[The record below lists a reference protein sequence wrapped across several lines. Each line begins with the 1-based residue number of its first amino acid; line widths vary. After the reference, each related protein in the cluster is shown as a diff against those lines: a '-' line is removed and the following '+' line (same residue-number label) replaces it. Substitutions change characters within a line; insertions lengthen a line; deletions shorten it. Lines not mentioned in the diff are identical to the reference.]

1 MLQPRTNVRYL
12 PNKGRFGDKK
22 LAARKPVESP
32 KTRATVE
39 VVQGETFSEQLEGH
53 RLVIVCVKGN
63 VSVRETLRTIL
74 RTALGPEYPQPLLVL
89 GPTAPE
95 DISEGQAHRIGWV
108 TFVDGTSLAHPL
120 PQVEII
126 SPDNLLEVN
135 LFIERAANEENHPI
149 VGDFLDNV
157 IRSIGSPES
166 FYSFFCQLASRV
178 KLKKRTAILVIKEDI
193 HDRPMVETVK
203 RFADV
208 VLEFRDQDEN
218 GAVKVE
224 MRTLNFA
231 DNIYTSWRPFTDRL
245 QPISITS

>member
-1 MLQPRTNVRYL
+1 M
-12 PNKGRFGDKK
+12 
-22 LAARKPVESP
+22 AARKAPRTSRESDA
-32 KTRATVE
+32 REGEASDAFASQFVRHGL
-39 VVQGETFSEQLEGH
+39 VV
-53 RLVIVCVKGN
+53 VCVKGN
-63 VSVRETLRTIL
+63 VSVPETLRSII
-74 RTALGPEYPQPLLVL
+74 RGAAGPEGSAPLLVL

-95 DISEGQAHRIGWV
+95 DVCQGPTRGIGWV

-120 PQVEII
+120 PEVEII

-135 LFIERAANEENHPI
+135 LFIEKAANGGNSPI

-157 IRSIGSPES
+157 IRSVGSPES

-203 RFADV
+203 RFADI
-208 VLEFRDQDEN
+208 VLEFRDQDDDA
-218 GAVKVE
+218 GLKVE

-231 DNIYTSWRPFTDRL
+231 DNIYTSWRPFSDWLR
-245 QPISITS
+245 PISLEN

>member
-1 MLQPRTNVRYL
+1 MFPEAES
-12 PNKGRFGDKK
+12 FGEPLD
-22 LAARKPVESP
+22 R
-32 KTRATVE
+32 
-39 VVQGETFSEQLEGH
+39 H

-63 VSVRETLRTIL
+63 VSVRETLRSIL
-74 RTALGPEYPQPLLVL
+74 QNALGPQDTPPLLVL

-95 DISEGQAHRIGWV
+95 DLSTDQVHRIGWV

-135 LFIERAANEENHPI
+135 LFIEKAAQGENHAI

-157 IRSIGSPES
+157 IRSIGSPSS
-166 FYSFFCQLASRV
+166 FYTFFCQLASRV

-193 HDRPMVETVK
+193 HDRAMVETVK

-208 VLEFRDQDEN
+208 VLEFRDQDDDA
-218 GAVKVE
+218 GLKVE

-231 DNIYTSWRPFTDRL
+231 DNIYTAWRPFSDWLR
-245 QPISITS
+245 PAATSA

>member
-1 MLQPRTNVRYL
+1 MSAHRTGQPA
-12 PNKGRFGDKK
+12 K
-22 LAARKPVESP
+22 SP
-32 KTRATVE
+32 GLSAME
-39 VVQGETFSEQLEGH
+39 DSETFGEQLEGH

-74 RTALGPEYPQPLLVL
+74 RNALSPDGPLPLLVL
-89 GPTAPE
+89 GPTAPD
-95 DISEGQAHRIGWV
+95 DISEGKAHRIGWV

-135 LFIERAANEENHPI
+135 LFIERAANGGNHAI

-157 IRSIGSPES
+157 IRSINSPES

-178 KLKKRTAILVIKEDI
+178 KLNKRTAILVIKEDI
-193 HDRPMVETVK
+193 HDKPMVETVK

-208 VLEFRDQDEN
+208 VLEFRDQDED
-218 GAVKVE
+218 GALKVE

-231 DNIYTSWRPFTDRL
+231 DNIYTSWRPFTDWPR
-245 QPISITS
+245 PVSMSS

>member
-1 MLQPRTNVRYL
+1 MTPSSKFN
-12 PNKGRFGDKK
+12 PSGDAKPEDNEKAESFGEP
-22 LAARKPVESP
+22 LNR
-32 KTRATVE
+32 
-39 VVQGETFSEQLEGH
+39 H
-53 RLVIVCVKGN
+53 RLVIVCVRGN
-63 VSVRETLRTIL
+63 VSVRETIRSILDNAIGRTD
-74 RTALGPEYPQPLLVL
+74 TPPLLVL

-95 DISEGQAHRIGWV
+95 DVSNGQDHRIGWV

-135 LFIERAANEENHPI
+135 LFIERASQGENHAI

-166 FYSFFCQLASRV
+166 FYTFYCQLASRV

-193 HDRPMVETVK
+193 HDRSMVETVK

-208 VLEFRDQDEN
+208 VLEFRDQDDES
-218 GAVKVE
+218 GLKVE

-231 DNIYTSWRPFTDRL
+231 DNIYTAWRPFADWMR
-245 QPISITS
+245 PVSMSA

>member
-1 MLQPRTNVRYL
+1 MATSRRSHAANEPNGTN
-12 PNKGRFGDKK
+12 GQSIESFGEPLD
-22 LAARKPVESP
+22 R
-32 KTRATVE
+32 
-39 VVQGETFSEQLEGH
+39 H

-63 VSVRETLRTIL
+63 VSVRETLRTIIQN
-74 RTALGPEYPQPLLVL
+74 TLGPHDTPPLLVL

-95 DISEGQAHRIGWV
+95 DIASGQGNRIGWV

-135 LFIERAANEENHPI
+135 LFIEKAAQEENHTI

-157 IRSIGSPES
+157 IRTIGSPES
-166 FYSFFCQLASRV
+166 FYTFFCQLASRV

-193 HDRPMVETVK
+193 HDRSMVETVK

-208 VLEFRDQDEN
+208 VLEFRDQDDEA
-218 GAVKVE
+218 GLKVE

-231 DNIYTSWRPFTDRL
+231 DNIYSAWRPFNDWMRPV
-245 QPISITS
+245 PISAA

>member
-1 MLQPRTNVRYL
+1 MASTETAQSVRQL
-12 PNKGRFGDKK
+12 NPDNGQAG
-22 LAARKPVESP
+22 ES
-32 KTRATVE
+32 
-39 VVQGETFSEQLEGH
+39 FSGPLDRH

-63 VSVRETLRTIL
+63 VSVRETLRTL
-74 RTALGPEYPQPLLVL
+74 VQNALCPRDTPPLLVL

-95 DISEGQAHRIGWV
+95 DIVDGEEHRVGWV

-135 LFIERAANEENHPI
+135 LFIEKAAQGENQAI

-157 IRSIGSPES
+157 IRSVGSPES
-166 FYSFFCQLASRV
+166 FYTFFCQLASRF

-193 HDRPMVETVK
+193 HDRSMVETVK

-208 VLEFRDQDEN
+208 VLEFRDHDDDA
-218 GAVKVE
+218 GLKVE

-231 DNIYTSWRPFTDRL
+231 DNIYTAWRPFNDWQR
-245 QPISITS
+245 PVAVSA

>member
-1 MLQPRTNVRYL
+1 MASTGRTLQAKELQSTSMEDAES
-12 PNKGRFGDKK
+12 FGEPLDK
-22 LAARKPVESP
+22 
-32 KTRATVE
+32 
-39 VVQGETFSEQLEGH
+39 H

-63 VSVRETLRTIL
+63 VSVRETLRNIIQNT
-74 RTALGPEYPQPLLVL
+74 LGPQETPPLLLL

-95 DISEGQAHRIGWV
+95 DISSDQLHKIGWV
-108 TFVDGTSLAHPL
+108 TFVDGTSLAHPV

-135 LFIERAANEENHPI
+135 LFIEKSAQGENHAI

-157 IRSIGSPES
+157 IRSAGSPAS
-166 FYSFFCQLASRV
+166 FYTFFCQLASRV

-193 HDRPMVETVK
+193 HDRAMVETVK

-208 VLEFRDQDEN
+208 VLEFRDQDDEA
-218 GAVKVE
+218 GLKVE

-231 DNIYTSWRPFTDRL
+231 DNIYTAWRPFSDWLR
-245 QPISITS
+245 PIPVSA

>member
-1 MLQPRTNVRYL
+1 MAATRKNQP
-12 PNKGRFGDKK
+12 
-22 LAARKPVESP
+22 AR
-32 KTRATVE
+32 
-39 VVQGETFSEQLEGH
+39 QLNADSVHEEEAFREPLNRH

-63 VSVRETLRTIL
+63 VSVRETLRTL
-74 RTALGPEYPQPLLVL
+74 VQNAFGPRDRPPLLIL

-95 DISEGQAHRIGWV
+95 DISDGLEHRIGWV
-108 TFVDGTSLAHPL
+108 TFVDGTSLSHPL

-135 LFIERAANEENHPI
+135 LFIEKGAQGENQAI

-166 FYSFFCQLASRV
+166 FYTFFCQLASRV

-193 HDRPMVETVK
+193 HDRSMVETVK

-208 VLEFRDQDEN
+208 VLEFRDHDDDA
-218 GAVKVE
+218 GLKVE

-231 DNIYTSWRPFTDRL
+231 DNIYTAWRPFNDWLR
-245 QPISITS
+245 PVAVSA